1 MSDSEELDFSFF
13 LDGEDSRS
21 AFDKRVANE
30 PVQNNGGPDEAVQD
44 CDGSNEKELV
54 LPDPVFT
61 MEDTEQKEK
70 FNAYRRQYRSFRKGK
85 ARGAKGEVN
94 QFNLGNKAAGG
105 KRTGPVIP
113 PFLSKLF
120 HMLQSTEYNEF
131 IAWETD
137 GASIVLK
144 KVTEFS
150 TVVLPKYFKH
160 SNFASFL
167 RQLNMYNFYTI
178 HQEPNMRK
186 FSNPLFRKDGKS
198 LRNIKRK
205 RVSQPMK
212 KDSAPGPAGAGH
224 KRGTA
229 GLSSKSVSQRS
240 GKSKGGSKKT
250 LPNPPID
257 KFKTSV
263 SVSSSNKK
271 KLKVTPRSPPPDFPP
286 DSAGRMNDVLAV
298 HEGGGD
304 AQAPHRS
311 YLRQVA
317 TQSQGDVNA
326 HLHHRLQILE
336 HSSKLS
342 SDEVAS
348 LKKDNTALKS
358 TIKTQRSQIRS
369 LEGNVKSLTAT
380 YKNLLQT
387 VEKLRGEFDSQK
399 KSIAAIQTTS
409 LGDRNRDML
418 GSFDEPN
425 SIENS
430 LDSEVF
436 M

>member
-1 MSDSEELDFSFF
+1 
-13 LDGEDSRS
+13 
-21 AFDKRVANE
+21 
-30 PVQNNGGPDEAVQD
+30 
-44 CDGSNEKELV
+44 
-54 LPDPVFT
+54 
-61 MEDTEQKEK
+61 
-70 FNAYRRQYRSFRKGK
+70 
-85 ARGAKGEVN
+85 
-94 QFNLGNKAAGG
+94 
-105 KRTGPVIP
+105 
-113 PFLSKLF
+113 
-120 HMLQSTEYNEF
+120 
-131 IAWETD
+131 
-137 GASIVLK
+137 
-144 KVTEFS
+144 
-150 TVVLPKYFKH
+150 
-160 SNFASFL
+160 
-167 RQLNMYNFYTI
+167 
-178 HQEPNMRK
+178 MRK
-186 FSNPLFRKDGKS
+186 LH
-198 LRNIKRK
+198 IE
-205 RVSQPMK
+205 VIC
-212 KDSAPGPAGAGH
+212 A
-224 KRGTA
+224 
-229 GLSSKSVSQRS
+229 
-240 GKSKGGSKKT
+240 
-250 LPNPPID
+250 
-257 KFKTSV
+257 
-263 SVSSSNKK
+263 
-271 KLKVTPRSPPPDFPP
+271 
-286 DSAGRMNDVLAV
+286 
-298 HEGGGD
+298 
-304 AQAPHRS
+304 
-311 YLRQVA
+311 VA